1 MGVELFKKIL
11 KTAVEGDASDVHIK
25 VGGPVIFRIHGDL
38 VAVEAPIPTEEWVQ

>member
-38 VAVEAPIPTEEWVQ
+38 VAVEAPV